1 YRSYIK
7 DNFAIIKD
15 PNALLGE
22 YVSLNQRYSKLI
34 IVDYHPSEEER
45 EDEIL
50 AMGRKHLEIISKRAE
65 SSTSIE
71 ALFNPDKNGLIPQ
84 VVVLQGAAGIGK
96 TIMTKKIIFDWAS
109 QLLYQ
114 DKFNYVFYICCRKMN
129 VHAESE
135 ESSIAEIISEEWLK
149 CHESKN
155 VIQNILKDEEK
166 LLFII
171 DGFDE
176 LRYSFDQPENYVCID
191 PWKKKPV
198 RILLSSLFRKK
209 LLPKSSLIITTRPT
223 ALEKLHQYLKCP
235 RNVEIL
241 GFSTKE
247 RQEYFYK
254 FFENKDQASQAL
266 RFVKQNDTLFT
277 MCVIPLVSWIICTV
291 MKQEMES
298 GKDLQK
304 TPYTLTAIYILYFSS
319 LLKYHHKEAKQDVQS
334 SVKGLCSLAVEGVW
348 KQKTLFMEEEVT
360 LNQRDFLSLFLNESI
375 FKRGI
380 GCIKRYSFVHLSFQ
394 EFFAALFYILE
405 EREELHSENWNKNLQ
420 MLLKRHKSFRPDFA
434 VGFRFLFGFLHKEK
448 RMKELKEEFGW
459 EISPKIK
466 EFLLD
471 CIKDSIPKRRP
482 NFQLQKEML
491 SYLYETQDDNF
502 IKNAIC
508 GITKIDYQ
516 CNSDMEL
523 MILGYCIQHCLNLK
537 YLFVKGSAILYRGE
551 TELFLPEN
559 E

>member
-1 YRSYIK
+1 YRNYIK
-7 DNFAIIKD
+7 NNFAMIKD
-15 PNALLGE
+15 PNVLKE
-22 YVSLNQRYSKLI
+22 YVSLNQRYTNLI
-34 IVDYHPSEEER
+34 IVDYHPSKKER

-71 ALFNPDKNGLIPQ
+71 ALFNPDKNGFIPQ
-84 VVVLQGAAGIGK
+84 IVVLQGAAGFGK
-96 TIMTKKIIFDWAS
+96 TITAQKIIFDWAS

-114 DKFNYVFYICCRKMN
+114 DKFDYAFYISNREIN
-129 VHAESE
+129 LHAESQKA
-135 ESSIAEIISEEWLK
+135 SIVEMISNKWLK
-149 CHESKN
+149 CHEVNN
-155 VIQNILKDEEK
+155 VIRNILKDEEK

-176 LRYSFDQPENYVCID
+176 LRYSSDQPENYFCTD
-191 PWKKKPV
+191 PWKEEPV
-198 RILLSSLFRKK
+198 RILLISLFRKK
-209 LLPKSSLIITTRPT
+209 LLPKSSLIITTRPM
-223 ALEKLHQYLKCP
+223 ALEKLHQCLEHP
-235 RNVEIL
+235 RHFEIL

-254 FFENKDQASQAL
+254 FFKNKDQAMQAL

-304 TPYTLTAIYILYFSS
+304 TPFTLTAIYMMYLSS
-319 LLKYHHKEAKQDVQS
+319 LLEYHHKEAKQDVQS
-334 SVKGLCSLAVEGVW
+334 NVKVLCFLAAEGVR

-375 FKRGI
+375 FKGGI
-380 GCIKRYSFVHLSFQ
+380 YCIKTYSFVHVIFQ

-405 EREELHSENWNKNLQ
+405 PHSENWNKNLQ
-420 MLLKRHKSFRPDFA
+420 MLLKRDKFFRPDFA
-434 VGFRFLFGFLHKEK
+434 VGFRFLFGFLNEEK
-448 RMKELKEEFGW
+448 RMKEELKKEFGW

-471 CIKDSIPKRRP
+471 FVKDSIPKRRP

-491 SYLYETQDDNF
+491 SYLYEIQDDNF
-502 IKNAIC
+502 IKNAVG
-508 GITKIDYQ
+508 GITEIDYQ

-523 MILGYCIQHCLNLK
+523 MILGYCVQHCQNLK
-537 YLFVKGSAILYRGE
+537 YFSVGGSAFVNHAE
-551 TELFLPEN
+551 TE
-559 E
+559 